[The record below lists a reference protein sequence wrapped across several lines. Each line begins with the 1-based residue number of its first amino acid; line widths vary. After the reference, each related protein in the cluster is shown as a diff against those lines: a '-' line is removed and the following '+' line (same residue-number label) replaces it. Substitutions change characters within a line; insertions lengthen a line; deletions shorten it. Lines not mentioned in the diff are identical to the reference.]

1 MRSVDEAALRRLI
14 AERVAA
20 WNGTPPADVPMDR
33 PLADL
38 GMASR
43 DAVALAGELSRATG
57 RELPTTLLW
66 ETPTGQAL
74 VERLCETPAPGAG
87 VAPVPRARRL
97 SWRSGATWSRR
108 PPWDSSVR
116 RSRRS

>member
-1 MRSVDEAALRRLI
+1 MSPVDEGALRRLI
-14 AERVAA
+14 AEKVAV
-20 WNGTPPADVPMDR
+20 WYGTSPENVPMDR

-38 GMASR
+38 GMSSR

-74 VERLCETPAPGAG
+74 VARLCGTEASGSPGPAEA
-87 VAPVPRARRL
+87 
-97 SWRSGATWSRR
+97 
-108 PPWDSSVR
+108 
-116 RSRRS
+116 

>member
-1 MRSVDEAALRRLI
+1 MRPVDEAALRRLI

-20 WNGTPPADVPMDR
+20 WNGTTPQDVPMDR

-66 ETPTGQAL
+66 EAPTGEAL
-74 VERLCETPAPGAG
+74 VARLCGAGAPGA
-87 VAPVPRARRL
+87 VAAPVPPA
-97 SWRSGATWSRR
+97 GG
-108 PPWDSSVR
+108 PGG
-116 RSRRS
+116 

>member
-57 RELPTTLLW
+57 RELP
-66 ETPTGQAL
+66 P
-74 VERLCETPAPGAG
+74 PPGP
-87 VAPVPRARRL
+87 PVPNTVSDAPMP
-97 SWRSGATWSRR
+97 RSKWLLPPYSPAT
-108 PPWDSSVR
+108 
-116 RSRRS
+116 